1 MEPLGENYKTER
13 KSLKLTKSAHQFTP
27 QKGLNAKMN
36 YAGRSQL
43 KHELDNPLEN
53 KLSKNAF
60 NNYNST
66 NQFQKNV
73 KDYLLPEIRA
83 LEDKNDVHSLKK
95 AMEFD
100 KV

>member
-1 MEPLGENYKTER
+1 M
-13 KSLKLTKSAHQFTP
+13 SS
-27 QKGLNAKMN
+27 KMD

-43 KHELDNPLEN
+43 RNELNNPLEN

-60 NNYNST
+60 NHYNST

-83 LEDKNDVHSLKK
+83 LEDKNDVKSLKK
-95 AMEFD
+95 AMEID
-100 KV
+100 KVQD